1 MLKQHQRLI
10 FCLAYLALSATVA
23 VAQPTEAASNQITL
37 RGKVEAVD
45 TTARTVTI
53 RGDQGNVVTLDV
65 PQSVTRLDQVQVG
78 DVVSV
83 SYYDR
88 VSIRPKPPGEAAVD
102 RTEPPVTTATPGA
115 LPGATVAT
123 QRVTTVTLTGWDP
136 ATRVVTFTGP
146 SGASYQ
152 RRLLDTTDAK
162 RPGGAQGGR
171 SRGRDPDRSGSPR
184 GRIADGGA
192 SGCHRGF
199 SASVHDL
206 GPLGL
211 GQPVQRQHDS
221 GGERADD
228 QGRADQPERDHLR
241 RRVRPHGELQ
251 DWRRLP
257 HEPAQ

>member
-1 MLKQHQRLI
+1 MLLS
-10 FCLAYLALSATVA
+10 LVLSATA
-23 VAQPTEAASNQITL
+23 ASAQPTEAARDQITL

-146 SGASYQ
+146 SGASY
-152 RRLLDTTDAK
+152 RA
-162 RPGGAQGGR
+162 
-171 SRGRDPDRSGSPR
+171 
-184 GRIADGGA
+184 
-192 SGCHRGF
+192 GCW
-199 SASVHDL
+199 
-206 GPLGL
+206 
-211 GQPVQRQHDS
+211 
-221 GGERADD
+221 
-228 QGRADQPERDHLR
+228 R
-241 RRVRPHGELQ
+241 RRTPAS
-251 DWRRLP
+251 WRGSRW
-257 HEPAQ
+257 AIAWT